1 MTKKRQFEIK
11 LTNQILAS
19 FVVLLSLGLGYF
31 IAKEQGWLKKVSPD
45 SLTAQRNYIQGEYLI
60 DINPYSSLPIE
71 KIISSRRTRR
81 QFQTT
86 SISKNDLSKLTWSLQ
101 GVTADWGGRVAP
113 TIKSSYPLEVS
124 IIIRSVEDMES
135 GIYHYIPKDR
145 IIKKTHSEIPE
156 YFNILGEKS
165 PSLKDAP
172 VIFLISGNQSKVS
185 SVLDTDETHH
195 FLYLEAGHATQN
207 LFLMAESLGL
217 GVNPITHFNQSLIQS
232 SISLPLEESPI
243 YILPVGYPQEI

>member
-1 MTKKRQFEIK
+1 MTKQRLSEIK
-11 LTNQILAS
+11 LTNQILAT

-31 IAKEQGWLKKVSPD
+31 IAKEQGWLKKTSPD
-45 SLTAQRNYIQGEYLI
+45 SLTAQRSYIEGEYSFKT
-60 DINPYSSLPIE
+60 NPYSSQPIE
-71 KIISSRRTRR
+71 RTMSSRRTRR

-86 SISKNDLSKLTWSLQ
+86 PITQDDLSKLTWSLQ
-101 GVTADWGGRVAP
+101 GITADWGGRVAP

-124 IIIRSVEDMES
+124 IIIRNIEDMEL
-135 GIYHYIPKDR
+135 GIYHYLPQEN
-145 IIKKTHSEIPE
+145 IIKKTHQEIPE

-165 PSLKDAP
+165 PSLIDAP
-172 VIFLISGNQSKVS
+172 AVFIISGNQSKLTS
-185 SVLDTDETHH
+185 ALNTDDTYH

-217 GVNPITHFNQSLIQS
+217 GVNPITQFNKSLIQS
-232 SISLPLEESPI
+232 SLSLPLEESPI

>member
-11 LTNQILAS
+11 LTNQILAA

-31 IAKEQGWLKKVSPD
+31 IAKEQGWLKKVAPD
-45 SLTAQRNYIQGEYLI
+45 SLTAQRNYIQGEYSI
-60 DINPYSSLPIE
+60 DVNPYLSLPIE
-71 KIISSRRTRR
+71 KIISNRRTRR

-86 SISKNDLSKLTWSLQ
+86 PISKNDLSKLTWSLQ
-101 GVTADWGGRVAP
+101 GITADWGGRVAP

-124 IIIRSVEDMES
+124 IIIRSVEDMEP
-135 GIYHYIPKDR
+135 GIYHYIPEEN

-165 PSLKDAP
+165 SSLKDAP
-172 VIFLISGNQSKVS
+172 VIFIISGNESKVS
-185 SVLDTDETHH
+185 SVLDTDETYH

-207 LFLMAESLGL
+207 LFLMAESMGL

-232 SISLPLEESPI
+232 SITLPLEESPI